1 MAVFP
6 MPDVSAAQTIPY
18 KMNFQGRLTD
28 NNGQPVADGSYNMK
42 FRIFDASSGGSEQ
55 WSETRE
61 TTNRV
66 TVANGLF
73 STQLGDVTTLP
84 VSIFTTQNLY
94 FEIELP
100 TPATATCSTA
110 SCASFTEGAMTP
122 RSKLGASA
130 YAFNADTVDGID
142 GANIAKLDTVNDF
155 SERALFNDGIE
166 VYEGADTTFYA
177 NATSISMYSPTVE
190 ASTDMFAVWDAS
202 YNNVILRADAA
213 NMIVKIGTVA
223 VGTLANVRLLS
234 TSAEFTGTVR
244 IGTSTNGVDI
254 SGSGVALSGT
264 ARPTRTI
271 TLVPEYPGAVLTAD
285 GGSNTGTMTSDFCSH
300 SALLNVNSTACGT
313 TGDEHNYY
321 AWTTTQGTVQDYDI
335 YIRYRMPADYDTGS
349 MANMRIW
356 GWGTTSANEIVSLA
370 LYKGSGTACSTIT
383 NAITGNTTWNEGTSA
398 SPLGACSI
406 AAGDFVT
413 FKVRVAA
420 GTNNVARAGEI
431 RFEYRSKF

>member
-1 MAVFP
+1 MASLLAP
-6 MPDVSAAQTIPY
+6 SASAAQTIPY

-28 NNGQPVADGSYNMK
+28 TTGQPVANGSYNMK

-66 TVANGLF
+66 VVTNGLF
-73 STQLGDVTTLP
+73 STQLGDVTPLP

-122 RSKLGASA
+122 RSKLGSSP
-130 YAFNADTVDGID
+130 YAFNADTIDGID
-142 GANIAKLDTVNDF
+142 GASLAQQGAANTFTAANIFNNTVTIGSSNSTTKFVVQDNGAT
-155 SERALFNDGIE
+155 ALLT
-166 VYEGADTTFYA
+166 ADTS
-177 NATSISMYSPTVE
+177 NTVVKVG
-190 ASTDMFAVWDAS
+190 TT
-202 YNNVILRADAA
+202 AA
-213 NMIVKIGTVA
+213 
-223 VGTLANVRLLS
+223 GTLANVRLLS
-234 TSAEFTGTVR
+234 TDAEFTGTVR
-244 IGTSTNGVDI
+244 VGTSTNGIDM
-254 SGSGVALSGT
+254 SGANGFVLSGT
-264 ARPTRTI
+264 ARPTRTV
-271 TLVPEYPGAVLTAD
+271 TLVPEYPGAVLTPD
-285 GGSNTGTMTSDFCSH
+285 GASNTGTMTSDFCSH
-300 SALLNVNSTACGT
+300 SALLNINSTACGSS
-313 TGDEHNYY
+313 GDEHNYY
-321 AWTTTQGTVQDYDI
+321 AWTTTQGSAQDYDI
-335 YIRYRMPADYDTGS
+335 YVRYRMPADYDTGS

-383 NAITGNTTWNEGTSA
+383 NAITGNTTWNEATSA

-406 AAGDFVT
+406 AAGDLVT
-413 FKVRVAA
+413 FKVKLTA
-420 GTNNVARAGEI
+420 GTNNTARAGEI